1 MVCSQNTM
9 CGVCIEENVEVG
21 LHVVVFTNIAKPH
34 DVLEEKELQTCA
46 SSTLEACDFLTQS
59 GEHAAKLSRLHSI
72 ASSPIF
78 LPSSPSASCICVYI
92 PSHSA

>member
-1 MVCSQNTM
+1 M

-59 GEHAAKLSRLHSI
+59 GEHAAKLSRLHCI
-72 ASSPIF
+72 ASSLIF
-78 LPSSPSASCICVYI
+78 YHQVRRRLVSVCR
-92 PSHSA
+92 SHLIQHDGYGK